1 MPLPKLVTPEYDL
14 TLPCTKE
21 KIKYRPFLVKE
32 EKILIMAMES
42 EDEKQIINAVKTII
56 KNCTTLKKKVEDLP
70 TFEIEYLFLKIR
82 SKSVGEISN
91 ITLICPDDEETEVSV
106 EINLDEVE
114 VTIPKEHTTNIK
126 VNDSVGVIMKYPSLD
141 TFVKNNFNTESP
153 NIETAFELASSCV
166 EQIYEGEDVWESKD
180 VTKKELMDFIESMD
194 NKQFTKIQQFFD
206 TMPKLEKVVSV
217 TNPKT
222 GIESEVKIEGLASFF
237 A

>member
-82 SKSVGEISN
+82 SKSVGEVSN
-91 ITLICPDDEETEVSV
+91 ITLVCPDDEETEVSV
-106 EINLDEVE
+106 EINLDEIE
-114 VTIPKEHTTNIK
+114 VNIPKEHSSNIK

-141 TFVKNNFNTESP
+141 TFVKNNFNTEAP
-153 NIETAFELASSCV
+153 NIETAFELAASCI
-166 EQIYEGEDVWESKD
+166 EQIYEGEEVWESKN

-194 NKQFTKIQQFFD
+194 NNQFSKIQQFFD
-206 TMPKLEKVVSV
+206 TMPKLEKMVTV

>member
-1 MPLPKLVTPEYDL
+1 MPLPKLVTPEYEL

-82 SKSVGEISN
+82 SKSVGEVSN
-91 ITLICPDDEETEVSV
+91 ITLVCPDDEETEVSV
-106 EINLDEVE
+106 EINLDEIE
-114 VTIPKEHTTNIK
+114 VNVPKEHTNNIK
-126 VNDSVGVIMKYPSLD
+126 VNDTVGVIMKYPSLD

-153 NIETAFELASSCV
+153 NIETAFELASSCI
-166 EQIYEGEDVWESKD
+166 EQIYEGEDVWEAKD

-194 NKQFTKIQQFFD
+194 NQQFSKVQQFFD
-206 TMPKLEKVVSV
+206 TMPKLEKVVTV